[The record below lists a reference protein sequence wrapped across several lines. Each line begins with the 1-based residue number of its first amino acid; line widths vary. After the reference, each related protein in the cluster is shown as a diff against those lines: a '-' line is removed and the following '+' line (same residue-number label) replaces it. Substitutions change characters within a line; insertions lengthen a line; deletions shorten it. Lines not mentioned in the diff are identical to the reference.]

1 MSNRGSATA
10 RGRYPVLRNRT
21 AVPQTERPVSC
32 RITAPIAALLYIAS
46 LTEPIVDFAT
56 NVIGDLG
63 LAGIFFL
70 MLLDSACIPTS
81 SEAIMLFAG
90 FEVSDGRFT
99 MFEIVAAGVLGNL
112 VGSWVAW
119 GIGWYGRVELL
130 EKHGKWFHITPKH
143 LAWADRWFERYGNA
157 AVFFSRMLPVI
168 RTFISL
174 PAGVARMPF
183 WRFTLLSV
191 AGIIPWVLAFGLM
204 GEAVGDRWDEWQ
216 ENLHYADYVIVAS
229 ILAGIVYLLIRR
241 KRGKD
246 TPADP
251 QADRPV
257 PGGTSAQPDAPLP
270 DTTS

>member
-1 MSNRGSATA
+1 V
-10 RGRYPVLRNRT
+10 Y
-21 AVPQTERPVSC
+21 
-32 RITAPIAALLYIAS
+32 AALQTAS

-63 LAGIFFL
+63 LAGIFIL

-99 MFEIVAAGVLGNL
+99 MTEIVIAGVLGNL
-112 VGSWVAW
+112 VGSWIAW

-130 EKHGKWFHITPKH
+130 EKHGKWLHITPKH
-143 LAWADRWFERYGNA
+143 LAWADRWFERYGGPT
-157 AVFFSRMLPVI
+157 VFFSRMLPVI

-183 WRFTLLSV
+183 WKFTLLSI
-191 AGIIPWVLAFGLM
+191 AGIIPWVIAFAVM

-216 ENLHYADYVIVAS
+216 ENLHYADYVILAA
-229 ILAGIVYLLIRR
+229 IAAGIVYLIWQRR
-241 KRGKD
+241 RNNRSA
-246 TPADP
+246 TP
-251 QADRPV
+251 V
-257 PGGTSAQPDAPLP
+257 PDAPH
-270 DTTS
+270 

>member
-1 MSNRGSATA
+1 VDAT
-10 RGRYPVLRNRT
+10 LC
-21 AVPQTERPVSC
+21 SC
-32 RITAPIAALLYIAS
+32 RTRTHGTSCALAALLYIAS

-63 LAGIFFL
+63 LAGIFVL

-130 EKHGKWFHITPKH
+130 EKHGKWFHITPHH
-143 LAWADRWFERYGNA
+143 LAWADRWFERYGSA

-191 AGIIPWVLAFGLM
+191 AGIIPWVLAFGLV
-204 GEAVGDRWDEWQ
+204 GEAVGHRWDEWQ
-216 ENLHYADYVIVAS
+216 QSLHYADYVIVGS
-229 ILAGIVYLLIRR
+229 ILAAVVYLLIRR
-241 KRGKD
+241 RRNRNGKD
-246 TPADP
+246 PA
-251 QADRPV
+251 AA
-257 PGGTSAQPDAPLP
+257 TETPLP
-270 DTTS
+270 DTSA